1 MRIYAVFRPES
12 TDDDVR
18 CNSVC
23 YKVRLAYQKKT
34 MRRNSLALGTV
45 STDRKRG

>member
-1 MRIYAVFRPES
+1 MRIYAVFRRES

-23 YKVRLAYQKKT
+23 YKVRLAYQKKPC
-34 MRRNSLALGTV
+34 AGIA
-45 STDRKRG
+45 